1 MAKIKHNN
9 FINTVNEVIN
19 NARRQN
25 IVHLYAEDKKF
36 SGRNIQINGKTLF
49 HFGTTG
55 YLGLEQDPRL
65 KQAAI
70 KAIENYGTQFPL
82 SKTYISH
89 PLYAELEA
97 KVSKMYNA
105 PIIITKN
112 STLGHMAVIPSAV
125 EDDDG
130 VILDHQVHWSVQ
142 NAVQMVKTK
151 GVKVEMIRHNN
162 MEMLETKIKELI
174 TTCNKIWY
182 MADGVYSMFGDFA
195 PVDHL
200 MNLSKKYPKLH
211 LYFDDVHGMSW
222 IGKNGTGYITSKLG
236 DLPDNCLLF
245 GTLSKSFGAGRA
257 VLACNNLKLR
267 DKIRNFGG
275 PLTFSAQLDP
285 ASVAAAIAS
294 ADIHLSDEIY
304 EMQNDL
310 RIRIQ
315 HFNSLLEKSNLPL
328 VDKNESPVF
337 YIGTG
342 VPETGYNFVKRLFD
356 EGFFVNLGLFPA
368 VPVKNTGVRITISR
382 HNQLDEI
389 TALVEAMNHHFP
401 KALADTQTNLNKV
414 RKLFRLPVLETVK
427 EESTPQNLK
436 IQHLKSINEVEK
448 SLWNNHM
455 ANNSIFD
462 WDGLAFLEKVFTN
475 NNTTENNW
483 DFHYI
488 LIKDKKDN
496 PVLLTF
502 LTNALWKEDML
513 APVSVS
519 EEIESRRKVE
529 PYYMSNKVL
538 STGSLLSEGNHWYLN
553 EKHPQWEEAIQLLLN
568 TMENIDAQSPV
579 EMFVL
584 RDFLKEKPNLNN
596 FLHKKGFIK
605 IKMPE
610 TAQIHNLNWVDETTF
625 IETLSPRSRKHFRK
639 DILPYMNMVEVK
651 WKKTVSKQE
660 LDQIYQ
666 LYLNVKQNNLGL
678 NTFAYPNKLFTTM
691 NENDLWEFQC
701 IYDKG
706 DHKKLIGVMCCY
718 NNNNTT
724 YVPVLV
730 GMDYNYVTKI
740 NSYRQLLY
748 QTIKRAGELG
758 FKNIDFGLTA
768 AFEKRKLGATVYDT
782 FAYVQAKD
790 NFTLELLTTLQ
801 TK

>member
-36 SGRNIQINGKTLF
+36 SGRLIKINGKSLF

-55 YLGLEQDPRL
+55 YLGLEQDQRL
-65 KQAAI
+65 KEAAI

-89 PLYAELEA
+89 PLYAELEE
-97 KVSKMYNA
+97 KVSQMYNS

-142 NAVQMVKTK
+142 NAAQLVKSK

-162 MEMLETKIKELI
+162 MEMLESKIKELSK
-174 TTCNKIWY
+174 TCNKIWY

-195 PVDHL
+195 PVDNL
-200 MNLSKKYPKLH
+200 MKLSIEYPKLH

-222 IGKNGTGYITSKLG
+222 IGENGTGYVKSRLG
-236 DLPDNCLLF
+236 TLPENCLLF
-245 GTLSKSFGAGRA
+245 GTLSKSFGAGGA
-257 VLACNNLKLR
+257 VLACSNLKLR
-267 DKIRNFGG
+267 DKIKNFGG

-304 EMQNDL
+304 EMQKDL
-310 RIRIQ
+310 EVRIQ
-315 HFNSLLEKSNLPL
+315 HFNSLLMKSNLPL
-328 VDKNESPVF
+328 VDLNVSPVF
-337 YIGTG
+337 FVGTG

-382 HNQLDEI
+382 HNQLREI
-389 TALVEAMNHHFP
+389 TALVEAMNYHYP
-401 KALADTQTNLNKV
+401 KALDDTQTNLNRV
-414 RKLFRLPVLETVK
+414 RKLFKLPE
-427 EESTPQNLK
+427 LK
-436 IQHLKSINEVEK
+436 TKIDKIPTQDLILQHFNSISDVEK
-448 SLWNNHM
+448 SLWNKHM

-462 WDGLAFLEKVFTN
+462 WDGLTFLEKVFSN
-475 NNTTENNW
+475 NQASENNW
-483 DFHYI
+483 EFHYI
-488 LIKDKKDN
+488 IIKDKMGN
-496 PVLLTF
+496 PVLITF
-502 LTNALWKEDML
+502 LTSALWKEDML
-513 APVSVS
+513 APKSVS
-519 EEIESRRKVE
+519 TEIESKRLND
-529 PYYMSNKVL
+529 PYYMSTKVL
-538 STGSLLSEGNHWYLN
+538 STGSLLSEGNHWFLN
-553 EKHPQWEEAIQLLLN
+553 EEHPQWEEAIQLLLI
-568 TMENIDAQSPV
+568 TMENIDNQSPV

-584 RDFLKEKPNLNN
+584 RDFLIENSNLNE

-605 IKMPE
+605 IKMPD
-610 TAQIHNLNWVDETTF
+610 TAQIQNLNWINEPTF
-625 IETLSPRSRKHFRK
+625 VNSLSSRSRKHFRK
-639 DILPYMNMVEVK
+639 DIVPFLGKVEVK
-651 WKKTVSKQE
+651 WKTKTSKHE

-678 NTFAYPNKLFTTM
+678 NTFAYPKNLFWAM
-691 NENDLWEFQC
+691 NESDLWEFQC
-701 IYDKG
+701 IYPKDNQE
-706 DHKKLIGVMCCY
+706 KLIGVMCCY
-718 NNNNTT
+718 NNNTT
-724 YVPVLV
+724 FVPVLV
-730 GMDYNYVTKI
+730 GMDYEYVTKI
-740 NSYRQLLY
+740 NSYRILLY
-748 QTIKRAGELG
+748 QTIKRAGEQG
-758 FKNIDFGLTA
+758 YKNIDFGLTA
-768 AFEKRKLGATVYDT
+768 AFEKRKLGATVFNT

-790 NFTLELLTTLQ
+790 NFTMELISTLQ
-801 TK
+801 NK

>member
-112 STLGHMAVIPSAV
+112 STLGHLAVIPSAV

-142 NAVQMVKTK
+142 NAVQLVKSK

-162 MEMLETKIKELI
+162 LEMLESKIRELSK
-174 TTCNKIWY
+174 TCNKIWY

-195 PVDHL
+195 PVGDL
-200 MNLSKKYPKLH
+200 MKLCKEYPKLH

-222 IGKNGTGYITSKLG
+222 IGKNGTGYVTSKLG
-236 DLPDNCLLF
+236 TLPENCLLF
-245 GTLSKSFGAGRA
+245 GTLSKSFGAGGA
-257 VLACNNLKLR
+257 VLACSNLKLR
-267 DKIRNFGG
+267 DKIKNFGG

-304 EMQNDL
+304 EMQKDL
-310 RIRIQ
+310 EVRIQ
-315 HFNSLLEKSNLPL
+315 HFNSLLMKSNLPL
-328 VDKNESPVF
+328 VDLNVSPVF
-337 YIGTG
+337 FVGTG

-382 HNQLDEI
+382 HNQLREI
-389 TALVEAMNHHFP
+389 TALVEAMNYHYP
-401 KALADTQTNLNKV
+401 KALEDTQTNLNRV
-414 RKLFRLPVLETVK
+414 RKLFKLPE
-427 EESTPQNLK
+427 LK
-436 IQHLKSINEVEK
+436 TKIDKIPTQDLILQHFNSITDVEK
-448 SLWNNHM
+448 SLWNKHM

-462 WDGLAFLEKVFTN
+462 WDGLAFMEKVFSN
-475 NNTTENNW
+475 NQASENNW
-483 DFHYI
+483 EFHYI
-488 LIKDKKDN
+488 IIKDKMGN
-496 PVLLTF
+496 PVLITF
-502 LTNALWKEDML
+502 LTIALWKEDML
-513 APVSVS
+513 APISVS
-519 EEIESRRKVE
+519 TEIESKRRKD

-538 STGSLLSEGNHWYLN
+538 STGSLLSEGNHWFLN
-553 EKHPQWEEAIQLLLN
+553 EEHPQREEAIQMLLT
-568 TMENIDAQSPV
+568 TMENIDNQSPV

-584 RDFLKEKPNLNN
+584 RDFLIENSNLNE

-605 IKMPE
+605 IKMPD
-610 TAQIHNLNWVDETTF
+610 TAQIQNLNWINEPTF
-625 IETLSPRSRKHFRK
+625 VNSLSSRSRKHFRK
-639 DILPYMNMVEVK
+639 DIVPFLGKVEVK
-651 WKKTVSKQE
+651 WKTKTSKHE

-678 NTFAYPNKLFTTM
+678 NTFAYPKNLFWAM
-691 NENDLWEFQC
+691 NESDLWEFQC
-701 IYDKG
+701 IYPKDNQE
-706 DHKKLIGVMCCY
+706 KLIGVMCCY

-724 YVPVLV
+724 FVPVLV
-730 GMDYNYVTKI
+730 GMDYEYVTKI
-740 NSYRQLLY
+740 NSYRILLY
-748 QTIKRAGELG
+748 QTIKRAGEQG
-758 FKNIDFGLTA
+758 YKNIDFGLTA
-768 AFEKRKLGATVYDT
+768 AFEKRKLGATVFNT

-790 NFTLELLTTLQ
+790 NFTMELISTLQ
-801 TK
+801 NK